1 MSSDDYV
8 ILFSGLVDQVRLC
21 GQSGKD
27 AKMRDS
33 QSVHLGPGGS
43 RSHVNVRKRRIRL
56 Q

>member
-1 MSSDDYV
+1 MSSGYYV
-8 ILFSGLVDQVRLC
+8 ILFSGVADQVRLR

-27 AKMRDS
+27 AKMRGS
-33 QSVHLGPGGS
+33 QPIHLGPGGS